1 MVIKVDNSF
10 LAAVSSR
17 LIEVNGF
24 NKATI
29 FSVSTTAKKENHAY
43 LTPIRVCEKFV
54 LAGCI
59 IFDQIDLFSVLG
71 KLDGEVDILLA
82 DSENSLPKRIAKLSE
97 KPEKKMDRSGDKT
110 VSKICFKFVKKSKV
124 FEYKPNDITVNA
136 AWSFLSQRLN
146 CLSGSRVC
154 ILGAGNIGSKLAL
167 KLAECGAEVRI
178 SRRNYKKGKQIV
190 KGLNLISP
198 ECSESKISFSSDTS
212 EAALGVNA
220 LIGAS
225 SGSQIIDENLIK
237 LLDRECLIVD
247 LGKNNLT
254 ASAIRTATERS
265 MDIYRTDVGP
275 AIESFVHELLK
286 TRDILE
292 YSCGERELGFCRI
305 VSGGYFGR
313 KGDIVVDAI
322 DNPKFVYG
330 VTQGNGLL
338 KQFLSEEDEGNIKKF
353 KDYFEIV

>member
-1 MVIKVDNSF
+1 MALQVDNSF
-10 LAAVSSR
+10 LDVLSSR
-17 LIEVNGF
+17 LIEVNSF
-24 NKATI
+24 NKTTI
-29 FSVSTTAKKENHAY
+29 FAVSTTAKKEKSAY
-43 LTPIRVCEKFV
+43 LTPIRVSENFV

-59 IFDQIDLFSVLG
+59 IFDQKSLHSLLE
-71 KLDGEVDILLA
+71 KLDGAVDILLA
-82 DSENSLPKRIAKLSE
+82 DSENPLPERFAQLSA
-97 KPEKKMDRSGDKT
+97 KPEKEMDRIEDTT
-110 VSKICFKFVKKSKV
+110 VSKICFKFIKKSKI
-124 FEYKPNDITVNA
+124 FEFKPNDITVNA

-146 CLSGSRVC
+146 YLSGSIVC

-178 SRRNYKKGKQIV
+178 SRRNFQKGNQIV
-190 KGLNLISP
+190 KGLNLIKP
-198 ECSESKISFSSDTS
+198 ECSTPKICFYTDVL
-212 EAALGVNA
+212 EASLGVDV

-225 SGSQIIDENLIK
+225 SGSQIIDEDIVKCLG
-237 LLDRECLIVD
+237 RECLIVD

-254 ASAIRTATERS
+254 ENAIKTATENS
-265 MDIYRTDVGP
+265 MNIYRTDVTP

-322 DNPKFVYG
+322 DNPKLVYG

-338 KQFLSEEDEGNIKKF
+338 KQSLSEEDEGNIKKF
-353 KDYFEIV
+353 KDYFEID